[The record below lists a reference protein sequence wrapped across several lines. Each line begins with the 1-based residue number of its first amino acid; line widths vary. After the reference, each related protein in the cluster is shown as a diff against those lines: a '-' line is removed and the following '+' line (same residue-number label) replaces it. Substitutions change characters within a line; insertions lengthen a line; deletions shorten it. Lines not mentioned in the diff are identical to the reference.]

1 MYRVTAIHHL
11 FLRPRSLFSRALLVA
26 VFWLTFICPSTWAT
40 KQDRE
45 KKTSKAEPGIA
56 ELVEIKSHFEKI
68 EPFVETAY
76 LTNFRLLK
84 TSLKRAIDL
93 ARQKPLIHPDVLY
106 SFRVCVRRY
115 TFSKILLENIYLSA
129 FSVEFTKIDKLYT
142 LFSENM
148 NISTPVFS
156 KNIKSYF
163 EDLVFLI
170 SQANSNGLFSK
181 DVIAMKEELRR
192 FSLEADV
199 LGDKFKTFVSGFL
212 LVERFKKELLN
223 KNRTHPNSNEIFALL
238 ETYPKFAGIHDV
250 SADDIKQLEQY
261 LLEYGSFDQIMDMNT
276 PNDSQRGG
284 KTIPL
289 LWGQLRTRLDSW
301 SIDRAR

>member
-1 MYRVTAIHHL
+1 
-11 FLRPRSLFSRALLVA
+11 
-26 VFWLTFICPSTWAT
+26 
-40 KQDRE
+40 
-45 KKTSKAEPGIA
+45 
-56 ELVEIKSHFEKI
+56 
-68 EPFVETAY
+68 
-76 LTNFRLLK
+76 
-84 TSLKRAIDL
+84 
-93 ARQKPLIHPDVLY
+93 
-106 SFRVCVRRY
+106 
-115 TFSKILLENIYLSA
+115 
-129 FSVEFTKIDKLYT
+129 
-142 LFSENM
+142 M